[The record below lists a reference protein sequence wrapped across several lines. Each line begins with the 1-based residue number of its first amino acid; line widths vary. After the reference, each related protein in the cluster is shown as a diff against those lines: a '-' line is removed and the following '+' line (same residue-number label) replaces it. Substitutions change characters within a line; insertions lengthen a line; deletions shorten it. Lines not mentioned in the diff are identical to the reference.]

1 MNPKYDTSPTGSE
14 KPQTRRFLRGMCL
27 LRRKRAAQPSMVS
40 FKAGMGAVLPSR
52 AMASVRL

>member
-1 MNPKYDTSPTGSE
+1 MNQNKDIPHRKREAANAALPA
-14 KPQTRRFLRGMCL
+14 GMCL